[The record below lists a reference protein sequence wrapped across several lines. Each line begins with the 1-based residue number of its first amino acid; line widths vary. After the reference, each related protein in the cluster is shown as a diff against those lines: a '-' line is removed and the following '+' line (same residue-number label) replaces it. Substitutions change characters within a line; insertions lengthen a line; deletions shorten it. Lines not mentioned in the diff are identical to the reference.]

1 MTSVKELTMKI
12 PRQVRVGKRVYKVV
26 APPHTGAKLGVGR
39 IDFEEKVIS
48 VATRSP
54 ITGRR
59 LRMKD
64 RTRIFWHEIVHAV
77 LMDMG
82 SRKNSD
88 EGFVEAFAIRLTDVV
103 TSARF

>member
-1 MTSVKELTMKI
+1 
-12 PRQVRVGKRVYKVV
+12 
-26 APPHTGAKLGVGR
+26 
-39 IDFEEKVIS
+39 
-48 VATRSP
+48 
-54 ITGRR
+54 
-59 LRMKD
+59 MKD

-88 EGFVEAFAIRLTDVV
+88 EGFVEAVAIRLTDVV